1 MSTAPF
7 DVAQTLAATAEQA
20 RANLAHTTR
29 SAAFNLSLG
38 IQEIRMLAGRPWD
51 PDKSMARAELPVL
64 QRLFNKG
71 LLEGVAGQRPHL
83 SEAGK
88 LLRQLLVCSK
98 HIEPNPDVWTSPLN
112 VLDLLI
118 HAASWNMA
126 DISHGFV
133 MKHVEKR
140 VIDGEP
146 HMIVRLN
153 EGYGNYSEWAIAR
166 SAVKRIG

>member
-7 DVAQTLAATAEQA
+7 DVANTFAATEQQA
-20 RANLAHTTR
+20 RDAFVQHSR
-29 SAAFNLSLG
+29 SVAFSLSLG
-38 IQEIRMLAGRPWD
+38 IQEIRLLAARPWD
-51 PDKSMARAELPVL
+51 PDKSMARADLAVL

-71 LLEGVAGQRPHL
+71 LLEAVAGQRPRL

-88 LLRQLLVCSK
+88 LLRQLLVYSK